1 MDGKTPESFG
11 QQHFGGAALGHKAG
25 TKRLV
30 ETADR
35 YWRLAPWWHAAD
47 QTCRTGGSQGAVNA
61 WSNILRSHMPACWT
75 RM

>member
-11 QQHFGGAALGHKAG
+11 QQHFGGAALGHKAR

-30 ETADR
+30 ETADQ
-35 YWRLAPWWHAAD
+35 LALHPGGTLPTKLAGPAD
-47 QTCRTGGSQGAVNA
+47 LKGCIA
-61 WSNILRSHMPACWT
+61 WSNILRSRMPACWT